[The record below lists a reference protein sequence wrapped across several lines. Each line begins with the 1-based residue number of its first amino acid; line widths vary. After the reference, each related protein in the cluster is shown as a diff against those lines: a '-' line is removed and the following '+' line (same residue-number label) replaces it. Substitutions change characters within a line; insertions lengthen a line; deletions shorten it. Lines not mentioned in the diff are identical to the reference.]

1 MNAGY
6 GNLNVNEDQNVAI
19 HQPNYLPWLG
29 YFAKIKKCDIFVF
42 LDDVQFSKNS
52 WQNRVNIKSPNG
64 KQFLTQPVNRSN
76 GIFTATN
83 EINFSTCLWKAKHLK
98 SIELNYK
105 KAKFFDEFF
114 PIIQNILNNESEKLA
129 QFNINAVQN
138 ICDYLKLDISFY
150 KSSEI
155 KAKGNS
161 SQRLINIMKSFNA
174 FNYIHGMGANSYQDV
189 QLFKEN
195 NINLIPIEYKFREY
209 KQLWGEFIPGLS
221 ILDVCF
227 NLDKES
233 IFNML

>member
-1 MNAGY
+1 MNS
-6 GNLNVNEDQNVAI
+6 GNENLKRKIGKRVAI

-29 YFAKIKKCDIFVF
+29 YFAKIKNSDIFVF

-64 KQFLTQPVNRSN
+64 KQFLTQPVNRIN
-76 GIFTATN
+76 GSFTSTN
-83 EINFSTCLWKAKHLK
+83 EIIFSTCSWKAKHLK
-98 SIELNYK
+98 SIEHNYK
-105 KAKFFDEFF
+105 KARFFYDFF
-114 PIIQNILNNESEKLA
+114 PTVEYILSNEAEKLV
-129 QFNINAVQN
+129 QFNIFAIKN
-138 ICDYLKLDISFY
+138 ICDYLKIDISFT

-155 KAKGNS
+155 KAEGNS

-189 QLFKEN
+189 QLFEDH
-195 NINLIPIEYKFREY
+195 NINLIPMDYKFREY

-221 ILDVCF
+221 ILDICF
-227 NLDKES
+227 NLDRES

>member
-1 MNAGY
+1 MNS
-6 GNLNVNEDQNVAI
+6 GNAKLKLRRDKKVAI

-64 KQFLTQPVNRSN
+64 KQFLTQPVNRIN
-76 GIFTATN
+76 GALTSTN
-83 EINFSTCLWKAKHLK
+83 EIIFSNSSWKAKHLK
-98 SIELNYK
+98 SIEHNYK
-105 KAKFFDEFF
+105 KARFFYDFF
-114 PIIQNILNNESEKLA
+114 PIVEFILSNEAENLV
-129 QFNINAVQN
+129 QFNIFAVKN
-138 ICDYLKLDISFY
+138 ICDYLKLDINFI

-155 KAKGNS
+155 KVEGNS
-161 SQRLINIMKSFNA
+161 SQRLINIIKSFSA
-174 FNYIHGMGANSYQDV
+174 FNYIHGKGANSYHDV

-195 NINLIPIEYKFREY
+195 NINLLPMDYEFREY

-221 ILDVCF
+221 ILDICF